1 MLPEKRERKKKI
13 KKIKSIELK
22 HVSFSYGYTRPLFD
36 HFQLKIER
44 SLFIQGKTGSGKS
57 TLLKLIMNQLQP
69 TKGEIVIKGS
79 II

>member
-1 MLPEKRERKKKI
+1 MINPLMKISIFIAMHDELQIIFERYKEMLPEKRERKKKI

-44 SLFIQGKTGSGKS
+44 SF
-57 TLLKLIMNQLQP
+57 
-69 TKGEIVIKGS
+69 
-79 II
+79 